1 MKIDK
6 RFTEGLALF
15 DEKEYYECHE
25 IIEALWLETPKDD
38 PYRDL
43 YKGVIQAAAAIY
55 QLERG
60 ILSGAMGLYKTAKI
74 YLKPYEPSALGADVK
89 AIVNLMDERFRPWIS
104 KNIGKKP

>member
-1 MKIDK
+1 MKIDP

-15 DEKEYYECHE
+15 AQKEYYECHE

-60 ILSGAMGLYKTAKI
+60 ILSGAMGLYRTSKI
-74 YLKPYEPSALGADVK
+74 YLKPYEPSALGADVHS
-89 AIVNLMDERFRPWIS
+89 IVNLMDEFFRPWIS
-104 KNIGKKP
+104 KNIGKKL

>member
-1 MKIDK
+1 MKVDA

-15 DEKEYYECHE
+15 GEKEYYECHE

-43 YKGVIQAAAAIY
+43 YQGVIQAAASIY

-60 ILSGAMGLYKTAKI
+60 ILSGAIGLYRTAKI
-74 YLKPYEPSALGADVK
+74 YLKPYEPSALGADVES
-89 AIVNLMDERFRPWIS
+89 IITLMDELFKPWIS
-104 KNIGKKP
+104 TDIGKKP